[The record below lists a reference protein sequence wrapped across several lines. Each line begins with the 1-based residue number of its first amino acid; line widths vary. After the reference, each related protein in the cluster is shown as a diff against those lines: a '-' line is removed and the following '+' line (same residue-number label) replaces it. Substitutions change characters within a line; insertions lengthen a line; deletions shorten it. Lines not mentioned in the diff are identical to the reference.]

1 MWELDYKESWALKNW
16 CFWTVVLEKTL
27 ESPLDCKE
35 SQPVHPKGDQSWVFT
50 GRTDAEAEAPIHW
63 LPHMKSW
70 LIRKDPDAGRDWGQE
85 EKGTT
90 EDEMAGWHH
99 RLDGHEF
106 EWTQRVGDGQGGLA
120 CCSSWGCKESDTTE
134 QLNWTELTLF
144 LSQDWI
150 QDTTPY
156 LGTFLFRG
164 RKNKG
169 LPNLLLMRWETESEL
184 TGWDELPVKWST
196 YFQWVLIEHLTYMLH
211 YLHVFLYNVYYNNSY
226 VLSDYMHWL
235 IASSQ
240 NSEVGVIV
248 ISVLWMKAPSLGELN
263 LLKIIRQR
271 VSNPCQLDSKVQHVN
286 HHEKILLNVHYMDIS
301 VVQLSIA
308 VQQTFPKL
316 VI

>member
-16 CFWTVVLEKTL
+16 CFSTVVLEKTL

-50 GRTDAEAEAPIHW
+50 GRTDAEAEAPILW
-63 LPHMKSW
+63 PPHMKSW
-70 LIRKDPDAGRDWGQE
+70 FIRKDSDAGRDWGQE

-106 EWTQRVGDGQGGLA
+106 EWTRRVGDGQGGLA

-144 LSQDWI
+144 LSQDRI

-196 YFQWVLIEHLTYMLH
+196 YFQWVLTEHLTYMLH

-240 NSEVGVIV
+240 NS
-248 ISVLWMKAPSLGELN
+248 M
-263 LLKIIRQR
+263 R
-271 VSNPCQLDSKVQHVN
+271 
-286 HHEKILLNVHYMDIS
+286 
-301 VVQLSIA
+301 
-308 VQQTFPKL
+308 L
-316 VI
+316 V